1 MLYPNLYI
9 ERHKRKD
16 SMTKI
21 AKDLCMA
28 RQTYALKESGE
39 REFTLSE
46 AIKLSKRYGKPLDYL
61 FERSS

>member
-9 ERHKRKD
+9 ERHKSKD
-16 SMTKI
+16 SMTLL
-21 AKDLCMA
+21 AKELHIA

-46 AIKLSKRYGKPLDYL
+46 AQKLSKRYGKPLDYL

>member
-1 MLYPNLYI
+1 MIYPNLYI
-9 ERHKRKD
+9 ERHKRRD
-16 SMTKI
+16 SQTKL
-21 AKDLCMA
+21 AKELCIA

-46 AIKLSKRYGKPLDYL
+46 AQKLAKRYGKPLDYL

>member
-9 ERHKRKD
+9 ERHKSKD

-21 AKDLCMA
+21 AKELHIA

-46 AIKLSKRYGKPLDYL
+46 AIKLSKRYGKIG
-61 FERSS
+61 RAHV

>member
-9 ERHKRKD
+9 ERHRNKD

-21 AKDLCMA
+21 AKDLCIT

-39 REFTLSE
+39 REFTLSKV
-46 AIKLSKRYGKPLDYL
+46 IKLSKRYGKPLDYL

>member
-9 ERHKRKD
+9 ERHRNKD
-16 SMTKI
+16 SMTLL
-21 AKDLCMA
+21 AKELHIA

>member
-9 ERHKRKD
+9 ERNRNKD
-16 SMTKI
+16 SMTLL
-21 AKDLCMA
+21 AKELHIA

-61 FERSS
+61 FERSG